1 VPPGS
6 QDRLPLFG
14 LIPGIDKPACR
25 IVQSAA
31 MMKHRNEDRAFAL
44 FDAIFDAGGN
54 CYDTAHIYGQGDSE
68 RTLGRWIRSRNVRA
82 QIVLIDKGAHPD
94 GDRPRVNPA
103 DITRDLLLSLER
115 LQTDHIDLY
124 LLHRDDPA
132 VPVGPIVEALHSHY
146 QSGLIRAFGGSNW
159 TTERLAAANAFAA
172 RHGLRPFV
180 ASSPHFSLAQQ
191 VAPPWP
197 GCVSIATAA
206 DSPARAWYRQHDVA
220 LICWSVLAGG
230 WLSGRLTEA
239 NQTDFDAQIFMPTY
253 TSDANWQRLRRA
265 RQLAGERGLSVA
277 QVALAFV
284 LSQPERPFAVLAA
297 QTATE
302 FREALA
308 AIHVTLTDRD
318 RDWLEHGDAAP

>member
-1 VPPGS
+1 V
-6 QDRLPLFG
+6 FG
-14 LIPGIDKPACR
+14 RIPGIDKPVCR
-25 IVQSAA
+25 IVQSAT
-31 MMKHRNEDRAFAL
+31 MMKQRNEDRAFAL
-44 FDAIFDAGGN
+44 FDAVFEAGGN
-54 CYDTAHIYGQGDSE
+54 CYDTAHIYGKGDSE
-68 RTLGRWIRSRNVRA
+68 RTLGRWITSRNVRA

-94 GDRPRVNPA
+94 GDRPRVTPA
-103 DITRDLLLSLER
+103 DITRDLQLSLER

-132 VPVGPIVEALHSHY
+132 VPVGPIIEVLHSHC

-180 ASSPHFSLAQQ
+180 ASSPHFSLARQ

-197 GCVSIATAA
+197 GCVSIAA
-206 DSPARAWYRQHDVA
+206 DRLARAWHQQHHVA

-239 NQTDFDAQIFMPTY
+239 NQADFDAELFMPTY
-253 TSDANWQRLRRA
+253 RSDANWQRLRRA

-277 QVALAFV
+277 QIALAFV
-284 LSQPERPFAVLAA
+284 LSQPERPYAVLAA

-302 FREALA
+302 FREAMA
-308 AIHVTLTDRD
+308 AAYVTLTDRD
-318 RDWLEHGDAAP
+318 RDWLEHGDALA

>member
-1 VPPGS
+1 
-6 QDRLPLFG
+6 
-14 LIPGIDKPACR
+14 
-25 IVQSAA
+25 
-31 MMKHRNEDRAFAL
+31 MMKQRDEDRAFAL
-44 FDAIFDAGGN
+44 FDAVLEAGGN
-54 CYDTAHIYGQGDSE
+54 CYDTAHIYGRGDSE

-94 GDRPRVNPA
+94 GSRPRVNPA
-103 DITRDLLLSLER
+103 DITHDLMLSLER

-132 VPVGPIVEALHSHY
+132 VPVGPIVEILHSHW

-159 TTERLAAANAFAA
+159 TTARLAAANAFAT

-180 ASSPHFSLAQQ
+180 ASSPHFSLARQ

-197 GCVSIATAA
+197 GCVSIAA
-206 DSPARAWYRQHDVA
+206 DQAARAWYRQHDVA

-239 NQTDFDAQIFMPTY
+239 NQADFDAELFMRTY

-265 RQLAGERGLSVA
+265 RQLADERGLSVA

-284 LSQPERPFAVLAA
+284 LSRAERPFVVLAA
-297 QTATE
+297 QTASE
-302 FREALA
+302 FRSALA
-308 AIHVTLTDRD
+308 AFDVTLTDRD
-318 RDWLEHGDAAP
+318 RDWLEHGAGANSDSTGTELRSSGAPSPDRR